1 MGRFA
6 RQGERRGCGS
16 EVFARER
23 SGAGGCASGVAS
35 PTLESSI
42 LQSTNGFPWQA
53 ILLPVGQGYLAM
65 SGDTFACHGLGKEK
79 GGALGSWSVCACV
92 WGVTPPHR
100 MVGPKRRRAGGAA
113 SPDHSGRPAA
123 RGQAGRAGRRGPTVH
138 GRFSRLRCAFLG

>member
-1 MGRFA
+1 MGRFT
-6 RQGERRGCGS
+6 RQGCGS

-23 SGAGGCASGVAS
+23 SGAGGCASGVAF
-35 PTLESSI
+35 PMLESSI

-65 SGDTFACHGLGKEK
+65 SGDTFACHRLGKEK
-79 GGALGSWSVCACV
+79 GGALGSCVCV
-92 WGVTPPHR
+92 WGGSPPPHR
-100 MVGPKRRRAGGAA
+100 VVGPKRRRAGGAA